1 MSALACKATD
11 ILLVLATTC
20 YHDILPGP
28 RLCCAV
34 ESKYFGS
41 VIPMECL
48 LLPSEIRK
56 RVVNRPCKIFLFL
69 VLSGNIGDLSISS
82 FDFLGLEV

>member
-1 MSALACKATD
+1 MED
-11 ILLVLATTC
+11 ILCHGSGVDGSGHNRDLTLL
-20 YHDILPGP
+20 Y
-28 RLCCAV
+28 CCAV
-34 ESKYFGS
+34 ESQYFGS
-41 VIPMECL
+41 VIPKECL

-69 VLSGNIGDLSISS
+69 VLSGSIGDLSISS